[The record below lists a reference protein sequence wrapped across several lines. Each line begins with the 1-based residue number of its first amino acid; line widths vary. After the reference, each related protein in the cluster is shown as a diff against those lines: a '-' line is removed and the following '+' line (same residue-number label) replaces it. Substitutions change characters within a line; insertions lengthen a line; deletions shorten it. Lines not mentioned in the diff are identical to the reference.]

1 MLHVY
6 KTIQKR
12 LIEMDSI
19 EENSWIMLSAPSS
32 EEIKQVSE
40 ACGIDPE
47 DIEASLDDEEGSR
60 VEVADKYTV
69 ILVDVPTVE
78 IRNSK
83 EAYNTIP
90 LAIILTEQFII
101 TVCLEESAVLKPFI
115 DGKVKEFST
124 AKKTRFIYQILY
136 NNATVYLNCLRL
148 IDLKREEIEEK
159 LSKGT
164 KNSDLIELHE
174 LEKNLIYFTTS
185 LRVNGMVLERLTRFE
200 RVMKY
205 QEDLELLEDV
215 IIENKQA
222 IEMTNIYRSIL
233 EGTVQL
239 FAQVIDNNL
248 NTVMK
253 LLAGIT
259 IVMSIPN
266 IISGFYGMNVNQ
278 VHMPFAH
285 NSFGFPLICLI
296 SLIICFIAFRILKK
310 KDLL

>member
-200 RVMKY
+200 RVKKY

-278 VHMPFAH
+278 DHMPFAR
-285 NSFGFPLICLI
+285 NSFGFPIICLI

>member
-200 RVMKY
+200 RVKKY

-278 VHMPFAH
+278 DHMPLAH